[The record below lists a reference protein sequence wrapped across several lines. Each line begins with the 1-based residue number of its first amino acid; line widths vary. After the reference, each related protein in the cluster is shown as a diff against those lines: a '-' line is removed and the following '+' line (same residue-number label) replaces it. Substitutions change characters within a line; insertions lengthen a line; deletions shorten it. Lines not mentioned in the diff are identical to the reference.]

1 MTGYLAGTLSVTGYL
16 GRHAAWFSVRQ
27 VVVALIFI
35 AVLLALL
42 VGPLLLEPLGNL
54 FSKGVKKAA
63 PGGFVLGLVVLLIGL
78 ASGVRFITIAGA
90 AVAGAVV
97 LGFII
102 DNYLTPG
109 GGHRRQQAGR
119 GIELRAIARKAD
131 RRAAIRRY
139 PGGHADRRAV
149 AHLAAFRGCGC
160 TPSLSRARARARS

>member
-1 MTGYLAGTLSVTGYL
+1 LTGYLAGTLSVTGYL

-63 PGGFVLGLVVLLIGL
+63 PGGFVLGLVVLLVGL

-102 DNYLTPG
+102 DNYLTPVVG
-109 GGHRRQQAGR
+109 TA
-119 GIELRAIARKAD
+119 AS
-131 RRAAIRRY
+131 RRAAPSSAVRWR
-139 PGGHADRRAV
+139 GRRAGVRRHGATLADMQTAEPAPTWPPSGGAV
-149 AHLAAFRGCGC
+149 AR
-160 TPSLSRARARARS
+160 RA

>member
-1 MTGYLAGTLSVTGYL
+1 MSGYLAGALSVTGYL

-119 GIELRAIARKAD
+119 GIELRPIARKAD

>member
-35 AVLLALL
+35 AVLLVLL

-109 GGHRRQQAGR
+109 VGTA
-119 GIELRAIARKAD
+119 AS
-131 RRAAIRRY
+131 RRAA
-139 PGGHADRRAV
+139 PSSAV
-149 AHLAAFRGCGC
+149 R
-160 TPSLSRARARARS
+160 